1 MNEKQF
7 SELIRRCLSGEASEE
22 EASQVE
28 RWLNRRAD
36 QDPFSQVPVEEKGK
50 IRTAIFNRLATKM
63 ADADTV
69 KDKRNSLA
77 RSGTLYK
84 AAAAIILL
92 CLLSYTLVEF
102 RRDTIEEKITVLHS
116 VSHPGGNKK
125 VILSDSSI
133 VWLKG
138 NSSIFYSKEF
148 SDEARNVKLTGEALF
163 EIAKDADRPFII
175 ECGGLKATV
184 LGTSF
189 NIKSN
194 EDDIEVFVLTGK
206 VALSSEGSSEDL
218 IVHPNEKAVYHT
230 AGNQLAKVKAQEDE
244 RAIKIAGT
252 QYSMRFSATR
262 MKEIVRRIEGKFDVR
277 VFLSDEKLN
286 NCTITAD
293 FTDQSLDRTLNMI
306 SQTLGIEYKIEDNQ
320 VTLKGTGCN

>member
-1 MNEKQF
+1 MDEKQF

-22 EASQVE
+22 EASEVD
-28 RWLNRRAD
+28 RWLERRAD
-36 QDPFSQVPVEEKGK
+36 QDPFSQLPLEEKGK
-50 IRTAIFNRLATKM
+50 IRAAIFNRLSANITGAGTVTKR
-63 ADADTV
+63 DNVLTGYG
-69 KDKRNSLA
+69 KFYR
-77 RSGTLYK
+77 

-92 CLLSYTLVEF
+92 CLFSYTLVEF
-102 RRDTIEEKITVLHS
+102 QRDTIGEKITVLHT

-138 NSSIFYSKEF
+138 NSSILYSKEF
-148 SDEARNVKLTGEALF
+148 SDETRNVKLTGEALF

-194 EDDIEVFVLTGK
+194 DDDIEVFVLTGK
-206 VALSSEGSSEDL
+206 VALSSEGNSEDL

-230 AGNQLAKVKAQEDE
+230 VGNQLAKVKAQEDE

-252 QYSMRFSATR
+252 QYSMRFNATR

-306 SQTLGIEYKIEDNQ
+306 SQTLAIEYKIDDNQ
-320 VTLKGTGCN
+320 VTLKGSGCN